1 MNLPQA
7 TSGSKSTGSQIDS
20 ALYSMSALKSAQYDG
35 FLPRYH
41 FPKRKSSVER
51 LADGGSS
58 IQTAADT
65 SEKHSSGP
73 TGKTAAPRGRR
84 GGAK

>member
-7 TSGSKSTGSQIDS
+7 KSGSKSTGNQISS

-41 FPKRKSSVER
+41 FPKRKSSVEK
-51 LADGGSS
+51 LAEGGTS
-58 IQTAADT
+58 IETAADT
-65 SEKHSSGP
+65 SGEHSFGP
-73 TGKTAAPRGRR
+73 TRKTGGR
-84 GGAK
+84 